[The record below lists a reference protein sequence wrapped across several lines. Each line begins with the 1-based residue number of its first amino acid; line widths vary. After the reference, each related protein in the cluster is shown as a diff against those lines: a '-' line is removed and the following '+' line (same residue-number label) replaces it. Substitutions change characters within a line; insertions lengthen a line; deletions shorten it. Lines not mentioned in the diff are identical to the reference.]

1 MRIQK
6 DDSAGIFID
15 IQEKLFPVMHDSSS
29 LEKNASILLKGL
41 NTLQIPT
48 IITQQYTKGL
58 GDTIPSIRENC
69 KNFDYIEKK
78 TFSCCDE
85 PEFISRLTTYRKRHV
100 IIAGIEAHVCIL
112 QTVIDL
118 LDRQYTP
125 VIVTDCISSRKEHDK
140 QAAINRFI
148 SEGAIVTTYESILF
162 ELCRVSGTDE
172 FKKIS
177 GLIK

>member
-1 MRIQK
+1 MRIQH
-6 DDSAGIFID
+6 DDSVGIFID
-15 IQEKLFPVMHDSSS
+15 IQEKLFPVMFDPST
-29 LEKNASILLKGL
+29 LEKNVSILLKGL
-41 NTLQIPT
+41 DVLQVPN

-58 GDTIPSIRENC
+58 GDTIPSLRESC
-69 KNFDYIEKK
+69 KHFSYIEKK

-85 PEFISRLTTYRKRHV
+85 PEFMSRLTTFRKKYV

-125 VIVTDCISSRKEHDK
+125 VIVTDCISSRKDHDK
-140 QAAINRFI
+140 AAAINRFI